1 MEVKNF
7 PFDGIFEIL
16 GEEELKTEEINFFIQ
31 IFQTENDLYNK
42 IKIVLQKL

>member
-1 MEVKNF
+1 MDIKGF

-16 GEEELKTEEINFFIQ
+16 CEEDLKTEEINFFIQ